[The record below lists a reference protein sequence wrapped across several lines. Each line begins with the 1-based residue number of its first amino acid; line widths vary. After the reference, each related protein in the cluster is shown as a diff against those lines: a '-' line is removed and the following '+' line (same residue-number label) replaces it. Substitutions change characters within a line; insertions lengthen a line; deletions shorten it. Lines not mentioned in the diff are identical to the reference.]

1 MHSAARVV
9 GTGTQLDGALVIITG
24 GLRRSFEKEGT
35 YVHQVKLRQSG
46 TKITLE
52 RQNLVDRDET
62 EDGAEMGPV
71 EPLKRSRPQ
80 DAPARILLF
89 PNEPEGFGNP
99 LIDNPAAQEPTS
111 PSPQVLELTAMV
123 DAMEVWS

>member
-1 MHSAARVV
+1 
-9 GTGTQLDGALVIITG
+9 
-24 GLRRSFEKEGT
+24 
-35 YVHQVKLRQSG
+35 
-46 TKITLE
+46 
-52 RQNLVDRDET
+52 
-62 EDGAEMGPV
+62 MGPV
-71 EPLKRSRPQ
+71 EPLNRSRPQ

-123 DAMEVWS
+123 DAMELRADEAGVAKLKGMRAASGLALSDTPVGGGGDQPTTAAPQEPRTGIGDGD